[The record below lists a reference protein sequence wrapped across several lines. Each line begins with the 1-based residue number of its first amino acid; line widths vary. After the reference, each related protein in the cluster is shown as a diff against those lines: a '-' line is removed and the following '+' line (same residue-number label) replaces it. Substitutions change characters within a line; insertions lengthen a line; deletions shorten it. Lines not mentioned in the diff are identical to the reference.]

1 MEFRALT
8 ELDAIDCVPGKG
20 HQLRDG
26 LGAPRCKDPFHIE
39 HCIAHVWNLLGG
51 SSHLVSGL

>member
-39 HCIAHVWNLLGG
+39 HCIAHV
-51 SSHLVSGL
+51 